1 MNRKRFLW
9 ISLSVLFVALVQQSQ
24 VSYAQE
30 RAALEEV
37 VVTGSRIVRKELEG
51 SAPVQ
56 TFTREDIEA
65 SGQMSL
71 GDIIREIPSVS
82 GQAQTTQVNNGGTGA
97 KTISLRGLGSDRTLV
112 LLNGRRLPNSALSA
126 SSTGIVGN
134 VDLNTIPV
142 SMVERVEVLKEGASA
157 VYGADAISGV
167 VNIITR
173 DDLDGLEVNAS
184 YGESGEGDGESQ
196 ELSVTFGNSFDG
208 GHFMF
213 DATYVEEKSI
223 LAGDREWAAT
233 PLASLDGEV
242 AFLGSSA
249 PPWGNYTI
257 PSTETAV
264 TLGPEF
270 GEFREFSFFG
280 GDSYNFAPVNYQR
293 QPNERWMLTFDG
305 EQQLL
310 DDNALGVV
318 NVFAEAQYINRQ
330 NEQALAEVPLAPLV
344 FFGFSDAPYSADNFY
359 NPFDEQINDWRRR
372 MVEGGPRI
380 RDFESQTKRIVLG
393 LNGQFEEWSWEAYY
407 QYGDVSLDTN
417 FGDLYNLQRVANAV
431 GPTTGSPAGGDL
443 QCVNDPMNCVP
454 LDVFGQNSVT
464 QDMLDYVTFT
474 TNEAA
479 GSDQEI
485 FALNV
490 SNSNIF
496 DLPAGPVG
504 VAFGLQ
510 QREESGFDNPDS
522 QVAALAAANAVTGTP
537 RIPTSGS
544 YEVKEAYVEFL
555 IPLLSDL
562 PMVQSLDLELA
573 HRYSDYDTFGST
585 NNSKV
590 GARWR
595 LNNELMIR
603 GSFSEAFRQPQISD
617 LFGGAG
623 TSFPQISD
631 PCAENPT
638 DTCLADGV
646 PAGGYEPPST
656 QIQTRVG
663 GNENLEPETADIVTV
678 GFVFEPRWVEGASL
692 TADYY
697 DIEITDAIST
707 LGAEFVLTQC
717 QQTGAFCGQIQRFDP
732 ASGGVVGFPR
742 VVDNRF
748 TNVGGVETS
757 GVDLGLAYRGI
768 ETEFGLFDASVEA
781 TYIDKYDKIQA
792 DGSVI
797 PHAGRFLDDQDGWF
811 GRWKTNFSLRW
822 NWRGW
827 SANYQARWIKSAE
840 ESYQD
845 QITGEVLDRTVD
857 GRTYHDLQGGYRFP
871 DSGLSVRVGVNNLTD
886 KEPPLSLDGFN
897 DNTDVRTF
905 DTVGRFFYG
914 ELRYQM

>member
-1 MNRKRFLW
+1 M
-9 ISLSVLFVALVQQSQ
+9 
-24 VSYAQE
+24 
-30 RAALEEV
+30 
-37 VVTGSRIVRKELEG
+37 
-51 SAPVQ
+51 
-56 TFTREDIEA
+56 
-65 SGQMSL
+65 
-71 GDIIREIPSVS
+71 
-82 GQAQTTQVNNGGTGA
+82 
-97 KTISLRGLGSDRTLV
+97 
-112 LLNGRRLPNSALSA
+112 
-126 SSTGIVGN
+126 
-134 VDLNTIPV
+134 
-142 SMVERVEVLKEGASA
+142 
-157 VYGADAISGV
+157 YGADAISGV

-173 DDLDGLEVNAS
+173 DDMDGLEVSAS

-196 ELSVTFGNSFDG
+196 ELSVTFGNTFDE

-223 LAGDREWAAT
+223 VAGDRDWASV

-242 AFLGSSA
+242 MFLGSSA
-249 PPWGNYTI
+249 PPWGNYTL
-257 PSTETAV
+257 PSSGTAV
-264 TLGPEF
+264 TLGPDY
-270 GEFREFSFFG
+270 GDTFREFSFFG

-305 EQQLL
+305 EQRLL
-310 DDNALGVV
+310 EDDALGEV

-359 NPFDEQINDWRRR
+359 NPFGEDIADWRRR

-380 RDFESQTKRIVLG
+380 RDFEAQTKRIVLG
-393 LNGQFEEWSWEAYY
+393 LNGEFEDWSWEAYY
-407 QYGDVSLDTN
+407 QYGDGNLESH

-443 QCVNDPMNCVP
+443 QCVNDPTNCVP

-474 TNEAA
+474 TNESA

-485 FALNV
+485 FALNI
-490 SNSNIF
+490 SNADIF

-544 YEVKEAYVEFL
+544 YEVKEAYVELL
-555 IPLLSDL
+555 IPLVADAPL
-562 PMVQSLDLELA
+562 VQSLDLELA

-595 LNNELMIR
+595 LNGDLMVR
-603 GSFSEAFRQPQISD
+603 ASFSEAFRQPQISD

-638 DTCLADGV
+638 DSCIADGV

-663 GNENLEPETADIVTV
+663 GNAELEPETADIVTV
-678 GFVFEPRWVEGASL
+678 GFVLEPRWIEGASL

-717 QQTGAFCGQIQRFDP
+717 AQAGSFCDQIQRFDA

-757 GVDLGLAYRGI
+757 GVDVGLAYRGI

-781 TYIDKYDKIQA
+781 TYIDEYDKIQA

-811 GRWKTNFSLRW
+811 GRWKTNFTLRW
-822 NWRGW
+822 AWQGF

-857 GRTYHDLQGGYRFP
+857 GRTYHDLQAGYRFA
-871 DSGLSVRVGVNNLTD
+871 DTGLSVRLGVNNLTD

-914 ELRYQM
+914 EMTYRMQ